1 MTTPCRRVIARCP
14 CLPKLRRPRRDRAPL
29 LALHKLD
36 KRFGAT
42 HALKAVDLTFEQGEI
57 HAIVGE
63 NGAGKSTLIKLLTGV
78 YPRTSGEVY
87 WRGKPVPLVNPHEA
101 ISLGINAVHQ
111 EVVLCPHLTVATN
124 IFLGDELTRGGLLNH
139 KAMLR
144 EAQKLL
150 DDLGFDLP
158 AGVIL
163 SSLTIGQQQLVA
175 TARAER
181 RGAKFLIFDEPT
193 AYLTRQETAA
203 LFKLIRRLKAN
214 GVTIVYIS
222 HRLEEV
228 FELCDRVSI
237 LRDGALVGTR
247 RVSETNEADLIALM
261 INRTIEQIYHKDKVP
276 FGATILETERLS
288 GKGFHDVSIRVREGE
303 IVGLYGLIG
312 AGRSEF
318 VQSLF
323 GRFPATER
331 QDPVEGR
338 AKSRSATNAR
348 RWTSASRWRRKAA
361 EIRACASISASASTS
376 ICRSSGASPRA
387 ADQSDARKRAAPTS
401 RSATCR
407 SRPLRARR
415 SVTSLSGGNQQ
426 KVVIGKWLN
435 HGAKLFIFDEPTVG
449 VDVGTKAE
457 IYRLLGSLLRQGAG
471 VIMISSYLPEVYEL
485 ADTLHVFRRGAI
497 VATPRLQGRV
507 ARNDFDGSDRRLSRK
522 WGCRGDERS
531 TMSRKRAGAA
541 GGLNVLLGLTLL
553 GLLLAMWVAL
563 SFETTTF
570 WTANNIA
577 NLLRQGAMIAILA
590 IGETFV
596 IITGGIDLSV
606 GAVAG
611 FIQHDRRAGC

>member
-1 MTTPCRRVIARCP
+1 MSMP
-14 CLPKLRRPRRDRAPL
+14 LPASPNSAASGAPL
-29 LALHKLD
+29 LVLRKLD

-42 HALKAVDLTFEQGEI
+42 HALKAVDLTFEEGEI

-78 YPRTSGEVY
+78 YPRSSGEVF
-87 WRGKPVPLVNPHEA
+87 WRGERVPLVNPHEA
-101 ISLGINAVHQ
+101 IGLGINAVHQ
-111 EVVLCPHLTVATN
+111 EVVLCRHLSVASN
-124 IFLGDELTRGGLLNH
+124 IFLGDEMTRAGLLNH
-139 KAMLR
+139 KAMLD
-144 EAQKLL
+144 EAQRLL
-150 DDLGFDLP
+150 DELGFDLP
-158 AGVIL
+158 AGAVL

-247 RVSETNEADLIALM
+247 RVEETNEADLIALM
-261 INRTIEQIYHKDKVP
+261 INRTIDQIYLKDKVP
-276 FGATILETERLS
+276 LGATILETEAIG

-318 VQSLF
+318 VLSLF
-323 GRFPATER
+323 GRFPAASGKIFWKGAEVAIRSER
-331 QDPVEGR
+331 AAMALGVALAPESRRDQGLCLNLGVGFNINLPIYRRLGLGPLINL
-338 AKSRSATNAR
+338 AKEASCADKQIRDVQIKT
-348 RWTSASRWRRKAA
+348 ASRAA
-361 EIRACASISASASTS
+361 LVS
-376 ICRSSGASPRA
+376 
-387 ADQSDARKRAAPTS
+387 
-401 RSATCR
+401 
-407 SRPLRARR
+407 
-415 SVTSLSGGNQQ
+415 SLSGGNQQ

-471 VIMISSYLPEVYEL
+471 IIMISSYLPEVYEL
-485 ADTLHVFRRGAI
+485 ADTLHVFRRGGI
-497 VATPRLQGRV
+497 VASHGFKDASHETI
-507 ARNDFDGSDRRLSRK
+507 
-522 WGCRGDERS
+522 
-531 TMSRKRAGAA
+531 
-541 GGLNVLLGLTLL
+541 LT
-553 GLLLAMWVAL
+553 
-563 SFETTTF
+563 E
-570 WTANNIA
+570 
-577 NLLRQGAMIAILA
+577 A
-590 IGETFV
+590 IGV
-596 IITGGIDLSV
+596 
-606 GAVAG
+606 
-611 FIQHDRRAGC
+611 